1 MLTFTIKSMDLK
13 IRELQTMSQELSSK
27 TILIQKHPNIKG
39 AIKEYFLKTYA
50 LYEQLFSMLGKD

>member
-1 MLTFTIKSMDLK
+1 MDLK
-13 IRELQTMSQELSSK
+13 IRELQAMSQELSSK
-27 TILIQKHPNIKG
+27 TILIQKHPNIKE